1 MEQKYWSRTKC
12 WYWNAVLFFLFK
24 DKVRKLWFV
33 IIPYTT
39 KRFWSNFFARFLES
53 YGVLSRFRVIAKKH
67 EKNSGFN
74 LSDNGRSFET
84 NEFRLNIQ
92 TRTFFGAWCNEL
104 VLENVL
110 FYFRHSLGWLVCTPW
125 FQSQK
130 PSNFASEM

>member
-1 MEQKYWSRTKC
+1 MC
-12 WYWNAVLFFLFK
+12 WYWNAVLFCLFK
-24 DKVRKLWFV
+24 DKVRQLWFAT
-33 IIPYTT
+33 IPYTT
-39 KRFWSNFFARFLES
+39 KRFWSNFFARFLEC
-53 YGVLSRFRVIAKKH
+53 YGALSHVLGSLQRDVKRTPDSIFLTM
-67 EKNSGFN
+67 EGLYKNF
-74 LSDNGRSFET
+74 DT

-92 TRTFFGAWCNEL
+92 TKTFFGAWCNEL